1 MAALRSTDEN
11 PGNSIP
17 ESGADDEAEGLPS
30 VGDEAEGLPSASGPA
45 EVRVPQ
51 GRLGRMA
58 RLGAFALSA
67 GASAIRRAAS
77 SSEGAARAN
86 EEAAAQAA
94 KVLGNLRG
102 LAAKMGQMASYV
114 DGLVPED
121 KRDAFEASLKMLRS
135 QAPRSSAVDIRR
147 AIENELE
154 APIDR
159 LFSEWDDVPI
169 ASASIGQVHRARF
182 AWGGHPLDG
191 VEVAVKVQHPGIK
204 KAVESDLAS
213 AAILE
218 GLGAMGGARRFDTKG
233 NLAVLRER
241 FREELDYGLEASRLV
256 AFQEIHRGDPRIQIP
271 RLIAER
277 SSRGVLTTEL
287 VRGAQLEEVMTED
300 EAMRR
305 QWAETLWRYV
315 FKGNLVGG
323 MFNADPH
330 PGNYLFQD
338 DGRIA
343 FLDYGCVQVI
353 PERRVPEAR
362 ALHRAAIA
370 RDEHEFERRVKRL
383 LDTKPGGLEKLAVA
397 YSRYCFEPLF
407 ASPHHITRAYA
418 AELVDR
424 MKSMAM
430 SARKLPDDQIFS
442 MPPEMLFM
450 NRLQFGFYSVLA
462 RLDVEVDYARV
473 ESEFLT
479 GD

>member
-11 PGNSIP
+11 PGKSIP
-17 ESGADDEAEGLPS
+17 ERSAADEAEEELS
-30 VGDEAEGLPSASGPA
+30 SAGGPA

-135 QAPRSSAVDIRR
+135 QAPRSSVVDIRR

-169 ASASIGQVHRARF
+169 ASASIGQVHRARI
-182 AWGGHPLDG
+182 ALDGHPLDG

-218 GLGAMGGARRFDTKG
+218 GLGAMAGARRFDTKG

-287 VRGAQLEEVMTED
+287 VRGALLEDVMTED

-430 SARKLPDDQIFS
+430 SARKLPDDQVFS